1 MNNKASITAL
11 MSSFGRAFH
20 AENEEHPVF
29 ADYLAQELMT
39 AEEYAAVQSYLLG
52 GAQFFEPEIDPA
64 AFQPKELLR
73 RLVNVHIAPSPLC
86 RTAYTE
92 QALKTA
98 VLTGTK
104 QYVILGAGLDTFAF
118 RGPEFLSKHSV
129 FEVDHPL
136 TQADKLERIARAGW
150 TVPDNLTFVPV
161 DFTKD
166 GLAERLIAAG
176 FDPAAKS
183 FFSWLGVT
191 YYLSAEAIDAMLSVL
206 SSFCADGSTL
216 VFDYPDENFF
226 DAPEKRVQNTIMM
239 AKAGGE
245 PMQSAFSYSELEKL
259 LEKHGFLI
267 YELLTPDDIQ
277 RDLIDKAGADLKAF
291 EHVNYCLAVRKA
303 VIVKQHANME
313 LTERRK
319 DAKK

>member
-1 MNNKASITAL
+1 MDNKASITAL
-11 MSSFGRAFH
+11 ISAFGRAFH

-29 ADYLAQELMT
+29 ADFLAKELMSP
-39 AEEYAAVQSYLLG
+39 EEYAAVQGYILG
-52 GAQFFEPEIDPA
+52 GTQFFESEINPANSAPE
-64 AFQPKELLR
+64 ELLR
-73 RLVNVHIAPSPLC
+73 KLINTHIAPSPLC
-86 RTAYTE
+86 RAAYTE

-98 VLTGTK
+98 ALTGTE
-104 QYVILGAGLDTFAF
+104 QYVILGTGLDTFAF
-118 RGPEFLSKHSV
+118 REKDFLSKHRV

-136 TQADKLERIARAGW
+136 TQSDKLERIHRAGW
-150 TVPDNLTFVPV
+150 TIPKNLTFVPV

-166 GLAERLIAAG
+166 NLAERLFDGG
-176 FDPAAKS
+176 FNKSAKT

-191 YYLSAEAIDAMLSVL
+191 YYLSAEAIDEVLTVL
-206 SSFCADGSTL
+206 SDICAGGSTL

-239 AKAGGE
+239 ARAGGE

-277 RDLIDKAGADLKAF
+277 RDIIDKARADMKAF
-291 EHVNYCLAVRKA
+291 EHVNYCLAVRK
-303 VIVKQHANME
+303 K
-313 LTERRK
+313 
-319 DAKK
+319 

>member
-29 ADYLAQELMT
+29 ADHLAKELMT
-39 AEEYAAVQSYLLG
+39 ADEYTAVQGYILG
-52 GAQFFEPEIDPA
+52 GAQFFETEIDPA
-64 AFQPKELLR
+64 AWEPKELLR
-73 RLVNVHIAPSPLC
+73 RLVNVHIVPSPLC
-86 RTAYTE
+86 RAAYTE

-98 VLTGTK
+98 VLTGTE

-118 RGPEFLSKHSV
+118 REKEFLSKHKV

-136 TQADKLERIARAGW
+136 TQSDKLERIARAGW
-150 TVPDNLTFVPV
+150 TIPDNLTFVPV

-166 GLAERLIAAG
+166 SLTERLIAAG
-176 FDPAAKS
+176 FDQSVKS

-191 YYLSAEAIDAMLSVL
+191 YYLSAEAIDTILSAL
-206 SSFCADGSTL
+206 STLCADGSTL

-226 DAPEKRVQNTIMM
+226 EAPEKRVQNTIMM

-277 RDLIDKAGADLKAF
+277 RNIIDKTGADMKAF
-291 EHVNYCLAVRKA
+291 EHVGYCLAVR
-303 VIVKQHANME
+303 E
-313 LTERRK
+313 Y
-319 DAKK
+319 

>member
-1 MNNKASITAL
+1 MDNKASITAL

-29 ADYLAQELMT
+29 ADLLARELMT
-39 AEEYAAVQSYLLG
+39 AEEYAAVQGYILG
-52 GAQFFEPEIDPA
+52 GAQFFEPELDPA
-64 AFQPKELLR
+64 AWQPKELLR

-86 RTAYTE
+86 RAAYTE
-92 QALKTA
+92 KALKAA

-104 QYVILGAGLDTFAF
+104 QYVMLGAGLDTFAF
-118 RGPEFLSKHSV
+118 RETEFLSGHRV

-136 TQADKLERIARAGW
+136 TQADKKERIARAGW
-150 TVPDNLTFVPV
+150 TVPDNLAFVPV

-166 GLAERLIAAG
+166 SLAERLLAAG
-176 FDPAAKS
+176 FDRSAKS

-191 YYLSAEAIDAMLSVL
+191 YYLSSEAIDAMLSSL
-206 SSFCADGSTL
+206 SPLCADGSTL

-245 PMQSAFSYSELEKL
+245 PMKTAFSYGALEKL
-259 LEKHGFLI
+259 LERHGFLI

-277 RDLIDKAGADLKAF
+277 RDIIGMSGADMKAF
-291 EHVNYCLAVRKA
+291 EHVNYCLAVRK
-303 VIVKQHANME
+303 
-313 LTERRK
+313 
-319 DAKK
+319 D

>member
-1 MNNKASITAL
+1 MTTVGKGTHKMNNKASITAL
-11 MSSFGRAFH
+11 MSAFGRAFH

-29 ADYLAQELMT
+29 RDFLAKELMT
-39 AEEYAAVQSYLLG
+39 EEEYTAVQSYLFG
-52 GAQFFEPEIDPA
+52 GAQFFEPEIAPA
-64 AFQPKELLR
+64 TLQPKELLR
-73 RLVNVHIAPSPLC
+73 KLINTHIAPSPLC
-86 RTAYTE
+86 RAAYTE
-92 QALKTA
+92 KALKA
-98 VLTGTK
+98 AILTGTK

-118 RGPEFLSKHSV
+118 RAPEFLSKQRV

-136 TQADKLERIARAGW
+136 TQADKLERLTRAGW
-150 TVPDNLTFVPV
+150 TIPDNLTFVPV

-166 GLAERLIAAG
+166 SLTERLIAAG
-176 FDPAAKS
+176 FDPSAKA

-191 YYLSAEAIDAMLSVL
+191 YFLSAEAINTMLSAL
-206 SSFCADGSTL
+206 SSLCADGSTL

-226 DAPEKRVQNTIMM
+226 NAPEKRVQNTIMM

-277 RDLIDKAGADLKAF
+277 RDIIDKAGAELKAF
-291 EHVNYCLAVRKA
+291 EHVNYCLAVRK
-303 VIVKQHANME
+303 
-313 LTERRK
+313 
-319 DAKK
+319 D